1 MVLSLIAAIISAG
14 VMAFLLR
21 RGIEDIVR
29 FALQCALC
37 FALYRGKRWARWIL
51 GGLLAAGAIV
61 LSVYVG
67 GTEAAAMRMPALIY
81 ALLAIDA
88 IGAIILLNPKLLTR
102 YFAGRPG

>member
-1 MVLSLIAAIISAG
+1 MVVSLIAAIISAG
-14 VMAFLLR
+14 LMAFLLR

-37 FALYRGKRWARWIL
+37 FALYRGKRWAR
-51 GGLLAAGAIV
+51 GLLAARAIV